1 MKRILYIHHGGELGG
16 APLSLLFL
24 LEQLDR
30 DRYDPV
36 LLFLADG
43 VAVDAFRDRGYDCH
57 VATEIDDFSQTE
69 LVWYGNSLLWQLPGK
84 AMRFSPSVRATHN
97 YLRRFQPDLV
107 HLNSSTLAAPA
118 QASYEAGIPV
128 VWHIREPLSQGYF
141 GFRRHLLRRR
151 IGRHASRVISIS
163 DYDAS
168 QLLPSDRIR
177 VIYNFVNFSVYDR
190 NIDAKAARMLFDLE
204 SVKNVVTMLGGCS
217 KPKGTLQFVR
227 ALQIVLNRK
236 PDTCFLIAGP
246 KPLMMSKTSSG
257 KLLRRLLLIEEYDH
271 KVMQAAA
278 EFMCADQLRFLG
290 VRRDVPQI
298 IAATDII
305 VFPSTVPHFAR
316 PIIEASAM
324 AKPVVASDIGGPRE
338 LVVPDETGL
347 LIPPESPEKLAEAI
361 ISLLDN
367 PELMIRM
374 GEKGYQHASNKFD
387 AKVNSERTFAV
398 YDELLL
404 T

>member
-1 MKRILYIHHGGELGG
+1 
-16 APLSLLFL
+16 
-24 LEQLDR
+24 
-30 DRYDPV
+30 
-36 LLFLADG
+36 
-43 VAVDAFRDRGYDCH
+43 
-57 VATEIDDFSQTE
+57 
-69 LVWYGNSLLWQLPGK
+69 
-84 AMRFSPSVRATHN
+84 
-97 YLRRFQPDLV
+97 
-107 HLNSSTLAAPA
+107 
-118 QASYEAGIPV
+118 
-128 VWHIREPLSQGYF
+128 
-141 GFRRHLLRRR
+141 
-151 IGRHASRVISIS
+151 
-163 DYDAS
+163 
-168 QLLPSDRIR
+168 
-177 VIYNFVNFSVYDR
+177 
-190 NIDAKAARMLFDLE
+190 MLFDLE
-204 SVKNVVTMLGGCS
+204 SVRNVVTMLGGCS

-246 KPLMMSKTSSG
+246 KPLMMSKTSSV

-305 VFPSTVPHFAR
+305 VFPSTVQHFAR

-374 GEKGYQHASNKFD
+374 GEKGYQYASNKFD

>member
-1 MKRILYIHHGGELGG
+1 
-16 APLSLLFL
+16 
-24 LEQLDR
+24 
-30 DRYDPV
+30 
-36 LLFLADG
+36 
-43 VAVDAFRDRGYDCH
+43 
-57 VATEIDDFSQTE
+57 
-69 LVWYGNSLLWQLPGK
+69 
-84 AMRFSPSVRATHN
+84 
-97 YLRRFQPDLV
+97 
-107 HLNSSTLAAPA
+107 
-118 QASYEAGIPV
+118 
-128 VWHIREPLSQGYF
+128 
-141 GFRRHLLRRR
+141 
-151 IGRHASRVISIS
+151 
-163 DYDAS
+163 
-168 QLLPSDRIR
+168 
-177 VIYNFVNFSVYDR
+177 
-190 NIDAKAARMLFDLE
+190 
-204 SVKNVVTMLGGCS
+204 
-217 KPKGTLQFVR
+217 
-227 ALQIVLNRK
+227 
-236 PDTCFLIAGP
+236 
-246 KPLMMSKTSSG
+246 
-257 KLLRRLLLIEEYDH
+257 
-271 KVMQAAA
+271 
-278 EFMCADQLRFLG
+278 
-290 VRRDVPQI
+290 VPQI